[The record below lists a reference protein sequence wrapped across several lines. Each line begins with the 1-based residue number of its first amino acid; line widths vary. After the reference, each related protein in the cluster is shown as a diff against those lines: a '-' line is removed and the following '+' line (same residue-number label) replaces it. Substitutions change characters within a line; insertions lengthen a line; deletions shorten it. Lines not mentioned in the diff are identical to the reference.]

1 MPPAAVRR
9 LRTGS
14 FTLSRILFRT
24 NVISGNTPEIPL
36 GLLSELVVG
45 PCRVLGMSIRR
56 KITPR
61 ELSWL
66 PDSWHADLAQPA
78 TYWSSQFDESWA
90 SAPPGQALNFLAE
103 RHLSSLF
110 VVPPQERSLPPFKAD
125 ESELRDTAVLAVM
138 GLLAR
143 EEDNFLPKPTYLEV
157 NQKLRLLAFLA
168 LFRLVRDQ
176 TPERLFRQ

>member
-1 MPPAAVRR
+1 MSPAAVHG

-24 NVISGNTPEIPL
+24 NMASGNTPEIPL

-66 PDSWHADLAQPA
+66 PDSWHVDLAQPA
-78 TYWSSQFDESWA
+78 TYWSNQFDESWA
-90 SAPPGQALNFLAE
+90 SAPPGQAINFLAE
-103 RHLSSLF
+103 RHCSSLF
-110 VVPPQERSLPPFKAD
+110 VAPPQERSLPPFKAD
-125 ESELRDTAVLAVM
+125 DSELRDAAVQAVM
-138 GLLAR
+138 GLLVR

-157 NQKLRLLAFLA
+157 ESEIAATSFFSA
-168 LFRLVRDQ
+168 I
-176 TPERLFRQ
+176 PAGS

>member
-9 LRTGS
+9 LRTSS

-24 NVISGNTPEIPL
+24 TMISGNRPEIPL

-61 ELSWL
+61 EVSWL
-66 PDSWHADLAQPA
+66 PDGWHADLAQPA
-78 TYWSSQFDESWA
+78 TYWSNQFDESWA
-90 SAPPGQALNFLAE
+90 SAPPGQALTFLAE
-103 RHLSSLF
+103 RHWSSLF
-110 VVPPQERSLPPFKAD
+110 VAPPQERSLPPFKTD
-125 ESELRDTAVLAVM
+125 DSELRDAAVLAVM
-138 GLLAR
+138 GLLVR

-157 NQKLRLLAFLA
+157 ESEIAATSFFSSIPA
-168 LFRLVRDQ
+168 CS
-176 TPERLFRQ
+176 